1 MLDINS
7 KKVLEYLVSECEEGK
22 FKNIEFE
29 DIQTF
34 LPQEKLSDV
43 QIKKILLHLE
53 EMSLV
58 TIKFKSDDVFCL
70 TVLPYAKMLFEK
82 EYTEKTNQIKF
93 RKFAI
98 KMVVL
103 VCIFAFLG
111 SFLGIIVYNLIF
123 WKDFYFVR

>member
-7 KKVLEYLVSECEEGK
+7 KKVLEYLVSVCEEGK

-34 LPQEKLSDV
+34 LPQEKLSDM

-53 EMSLV
+53 ERSLV

-70 TVLPYAKMLFEK
+70 TILPYAKMLFEK
-82 EYTEKTNQIKF
+82 EYAEKINQIKF
-93 RKFAI
+93 RKFATKI
-98 KMVVL
+98 IVL
-103 VCIFAFLG
+103 VCVVAFFG
-111 SFLGIIVYNLIF
+111 SFLGTILYNLIF
-123 WKDFYFVR
+123 

>member
-7 KKVLEYLVSECEEGK
+7 KNVLEYLVSECEEGK

-34 LPQEKLSDV
+34 LPQEKFNIQ

-53 EMSLV
+53 ELSLI
-58 TIKFKSDDVFCL
+58 TIKFKSDDLFCL
-70 TVLPYAKMLFEK
+70 TILPYAKVFFEK
-82 EYTEKTNQIKF
+82 EYSEKINQLKF

-98 KMVVL
+98 KIVVM

-111 SFLGIIVYNLIF
+111 AFLGIMIYNIIF
-123 WKDFYFVR
+123 

>member
-7 KKVLEYLVSECEEGK
+7 KKVLEYLVSVCEESK

-34 LPQEKLSDV
+34 LPQEKLTDM

-53 EMSLV
+53 EMSLI

-70 TVLPYAKMLFEK
+70 TILPYAKMLFEK
-82 EYTEKTNQIKF
+82 EYTEKINQIKF
-93 RKFAI
+93 RKFATKI
-98 KMVVL
+98 IVL
-103 VCIFAFLG
+103 VCVYAFLG

-123 WKDFYFVR
+123 